1 MKKNYVTMLVLAMAG
16 VLLLSIAVPCW
27 AGEKKEESIW
37 SEDKPVRKHRR
48 FELTDERVERMMSRL
63 EETDPEKAE
72 KLAELREEDP
82 EKFEAEL
89 RELMR
94 ERFGRRMREGRKEG
108 LAESRRPG
116 GGPFGEPAGPFG
128 AGKGPGFGPPDGK
141 GMGPGPGWPH
151 DMRRGMRM
159 RREMGEYR
167 EWLEE
172 NYPDEAKNLAELK
185 QEENPELYRRQLGLS
200 MKKYGR
206 IAKAAE
212 DNAELAA
219 VLKED
224 LELKEQRAELLE
236 EIESASDK
244 EKEALME
251 ELKEVVSRRFD
262 LIVKRKELEY
272 EQLRKKV
279 AELQERVD
287 KSEAKMEK
295 WRDAKFKSESV
306 ESRVKELLGNGDE
319 FKW

>member
-1 MKKNYVTMLVLAMAG
+1 
-16 VLLLSIAVPCW
+16 
-27 AGEKKEESIW
+27 EESIW
-37 SEDKPVRKHRR
+37 SEDEPVRKHKR
-48 FELTDERVERMMSRL
+48 FELTEERIERIMGRL
-63 EETDPEKAE
+63 EEADPEKAE

-82 EKFEAEL
+82 EKFKDEL

-94 ERFGRRMREGRKEG
+94 ERFGRRMREGHKEGRKE
-108 LAESRRPG
+108 ARRPG
-116 GGPFGEPAGPFG
+116 GGPS
-128 AGKGPGFGPPDGK
+128 GKHGRPPGFGPPGY
-141 GMGPGPGWPH
+141 GPSGIGPPGYWTP
-151 DMRRGMRM
+151 GRM
-159 RREMGEYR
+159 EWLHREYL

-172 NYPDEAKNLAELK
+172 NRPDEAKNLAELK
-185 QEENPELYRRQLGLS
+185 EENPELYERQFRLS

-206 IAKAAE
+206 IAKVAK
-212 DNAELAA
+212 DNPELAA

-236 EIESASDK
+236 EIESASDE
-244 EKEALME
+244 EKEALTE

-287 KSEAKMEK
+287 KSEAKMET
-295 WRDAKFKSESV
+295 WREAEFKSESI
-306 ESRVKELLGNGDE
+306 ESRVKELLGNSDE